1 MDSERKNTETTDAR
15 LSVLENNMNI
25 LNHNLEKLEFQT
37 DQNYA
42 TLHSRISDL
51 RDDLRKDFESKNDKI
66 IAKLEEYFRDESV
79 IVRSSRLIDELFTF
93 IYHNNR
99 AEAMVGYNDDLV
111 MSFAIGLWVRD
122 TALRLRT
129 EGIELTKKTLSRM
142 QDIDGLY
149 TPEDQ
154 MADNWSWDVN
164 KKKESLEWLL

>member
-1 MDSERKNTETTDAR
+1 MR
-15 LSVLENNMNI
+15 LSLGGRYIRVPDKIIEYRGSAINWCPIGRDASDKMRKRFVGL
-25 LNHNLEKLEFQT
+25 
-37 DQNYA
+37 DYA
-42 TLHSRISDL
+42 FDL
-51 RDDLRKDFESKNDKI
+51 RLNFLNQMKTRPLI
-66 IAKLEEYFRDESV
+66 IAKLEEYFRDESI

-149 TPEDQ
+149 TPDDQ
-154 MADNWSWDVN
+154 PNDSWSWEVN
-164 KKKESLEWLL
+164 KKQ